1 MSNQFNSNKNEIQYT
16 FNPNQTDSIHK
27 DLNFGNIYNIKSNNN
42 ILNSDFN
49 YMYSTANKTGYLDY
63 TFLSHR
69 STLSLTN
76 TNIFDS
82 KKTKQYLYDLNLTLE
97 INLNLLEKTIKFNY
111 DNYEPILKIFN
122 KLKNNKNLKEN
133 LRKKINDLDSK
144 ILIQKQIFE
153 ELTRKNEESNE
164 LYQEKINEHLEASKT
179 KNEYIKL
186 FQKKLMEVEIY
197 IDKITRHLKN
207 SPYEKYKN
215 WKLLNFLEINRNL
228 IKKKEILNNE
238 CKNVKNLINN
248 IKNENEE
255 MKKEEIKEKEIFN
268 NEKKENTKKI
278 RECLKK
284 YKKEIFFM
292 GNRIKLLKNYF
303 NNLNNQIKLLTFEK
317 KEDNSKDNNINIIN
331 NKINNNNININ
342 NNINNNNNNINN
354 NLKINQINTISRQ
367 NTTEVF
373 ITNPDI
379 IPSDKNNNN
388 NNNNISFFET
398 ENNENLNKE
407 KSILPNDITQRL
419 NTFMDFSIILNK
431 KEENNIENLG
441 KSNNL
446 GGNPFANLSK
456 SNIWDI
462 SVINKN

>member
-1 MSNQFNSNKNEIQYT
+1 
-16 FNPNQTDSIHK
+16 
-27 DLNFGNIYNIKSNNN
+27 
-42 ILNSDFN
+42 
-49 YMYSTANKTGYLDY
+49 MYSTANKTGYLDY

-268 NEKKENTKKI
+268 NENSQEMENK
-278 RECLKK
+278 
-284 YKKEIFFM
+284 
-292 GNRIKLLKNYF
+292 
-303 NNLNNQIKLLTFEK
+303 
-317 KEDNSKDNNINIIN
+317 
-331 NKINNNNININ
+331 
-342 NNINNNNNNINN
+342 
-354 NLKINQINTISRQ
+354 
-367 NTTEVF
+367 
-373 ITNPDI
+373 
-379 IPSDKNNNN
+379 
-388 NNNNISFFET
+388 NNISTISNLSIDNSRLKGHRTLKSMESDKLDVVS
-398 ENNENLNKE
+398 ENAENLDSEFGDDN
-407 KSILPNDITQRL
+407 
-419 NTFMDFSIILNK
+419 
-431 KEENNIENLG
+431 
-441 KSNNL
+441 
-446 GGNPFANLSK
+446 
-456 SNIWDI
+456 
-462 SVINKN
+462 

>member
-1 MSNQFNSNKNEIQYT
+1 MSNQNKNEIQLT

-27 DLNFGNIYNIKSNNN
+27 DLNLGKIYNIKSNNN
-42 ILNSDFN
+42 ILNSDYNF
-49 YMYSTANKTGYLDY
+49 MYSTANKTGYLDY

-76 TNIFDS
+76 TNKIDS
-82 KKTKQYLYDLNLTLE
+82 KKTKQYLYDLNLTLD

-111 DNYEPILKIFN
+111 DNFEPILKIFYN
-122 KLKNNKNLKEN
+122 LKNNKKLKEN
-133 LRKKINDLDSK
+133 LRNKINDLASK

-164 LYQEKINEHLEASKT
+164 FYQEKICEHQEASKT

-207 SPYEKYKN
+207 SPYEKFKG
-215 WKLLNFLEINRNL
+215 WKLLNFLENNRNL
-228 IKKKEILNNE
+228 IKKKEILNKE
-238 CKNVKNLINN
+238 CENVKNLINN
-248 IKNENEE
+248 MKKENED
-255 MKKEEIKEKEIFN
+255 MKIEEIKEKEIFN

-317 KEDNSKDNNINIIN
+317 KEENSNNNNNIIN
-331 NKINNNNININ
+331 NNNNIIN
-342 NNINNNNNNINN
+342 NNNNNNINN
-354 NLKINQINTISRQ
+354 INNINSINNNLKINEINTISRQ
-367 NTTEVF
+367 NTTEIF
-373 ITNPDI
+373 ITNPEI
-379 IPSDKNNNN
+379 IPSDKNNKNN
-388 NNNNISFFET
+388 NFSFFET
-398 ENNENLNKE
+398 ENNENINKE

-431 KEENNIENLG
+431 KEENNIENIE

>member
-76 TNIFDS
+76 SNIIDS

-255 MKKEEIKEKEIFN
+255 MKKEEIKEKKMEEKKVEFSNKELILTQDIFDGFWNLNEQTKLLIEKEKDIYDKIENILKEKKIEKEEVKMTLLVLYYLNTNDSINKVEYMLIIKKGTTYLEENGIKFEEIFSQ
-268 NEKKENTKKI
+268 
-278 RECLKK
+278 
-284 YKKEIFFM
+284 
-292 GNRIKLLKNYF
+292 LKN
-303 NNLNNQIKLLTFEK
+303 
-317 KEDNSKDNNINIIN
+317 
-331 NKINNNNININ
+331 
-342 NNINNNNNNINN
+342 
-354 NLKINQINTISRQ
+354 
-367 NTTEVF
+367 
-373 ITNPDI
+373 
-379 IPSDKNNNN
+379 
-388 NNNNISFFET
+388 
-398 ENNENLNKE
+398 
-407 KSILPNDITQRL
+407 
-419 NTFMDFSIILNK
+419 
-431 KEENNIENLG
+431 
-441 KSNNL
+441 
-446 GGNPFANLSK
+446 
-456 SNIWDI
+456 
-462 SVINKN
+462 

>member
-1 MSNQFNSNKNEIQYT
+1 
-16 FNPNQTDSIHK
+16 
-27 DLNFGNIYNIKSNNN
+27 
-42 ILNSDFN
+42 
-49 YMYSTANKTGYLDY
+49 
-63 TFLSHR
+63 
-69 STLSLTN
+69 
-76 TNIFDS
+76 
-82 KKTKQYLYDLNLTLE
+82 
-97 INLNLLEKTIKFNY
+97 
-111 DNYEPILKIFN
+111 
-122 KLKNNKNLKEN
+122 
-133 LRKKINDLDSK
+133 
-144 ILIQKQIFE
+144 
-153 ELTRKNEESNE
+153 
-164 LYQEKINEHLEASKT
+164 
-179 KNEYIKL
+179 
-186 FQKKLMEVEIY
+186 
-197 IDKITRHLKN
+197 
-207 SPYEKYKN
+207 
-215 WKLLNFLEINRNL
+215 
-228 IKKKEILNNE
+228 
-238 CKNVKNLINN
+238 
-248 IKNENEE
+248 
-255 MKKEEIKEKEIFN
+255 MK
-268 NEKKENTKKI
+268 KKENTKKI

-317 KEDNSKDNNINIIN
+317 KEDNSKDNNNNIIN
-331 NKINNNNININ
+331 NKISNNNIINNNNNNNININ
-342 NNINNNNNNINN
+342 NN
-354 NLKINQINTISRQ
+354 LKINHINTISRQ